1 MECFFCKII
10 GGREPQLGLL
20 SETCFSCAADR
31 GLIDQILEGS
41 FDPRKYIDNGGK
53 QDGTTIQ
60 SVILWKE
67 RFPTMES
74 ALEWI
79 KANGFSSDKVDE
91 TDESFRFRQRDPAEF
106 DPNGFGDGSAFRTI
120 MISEHVSA
128 TVGFLLQKSQHTHTP
143 NADGSCRSGFVRRGD
158 LCVRSGST
166 ADSGKDITG
175 EGRKVHAFV
184 KVDDEKRI
192 VTGPVLVPNIL
203 DLQGDFEFA
212 EDIEKAAHG
221 FLANRGDIGR
231 QHEIFDGIGVPVE
244 SHLTREPIK
253 NSAGKT
259 LPVGTWVM
267 SVKITH
273 EPTWQA
279 VKRGEVTGFS
289 IGFRG
294 IRSELKAVVGTKDA
308 GSKAHGIFHL
318 HDISVHEVSLV
329 DHGAIDEMF
338 TETKS
343 KLGEKER
350 REKARGWIVTAIK
363 EQISAGKLAEKSG
376 IDSKAIEAIKT
387 DVPVDDR
394 TLIAIALSLGFKGV
408 SQELPQN
415 EEHEMNKEEI
425 VALIASS
432 IKAVLA
438 PLTEKLGEFEKAQ
451 KEAKDLKA
459 KAEADAKKAKE
470 DGKSDE
476 EKSAE
481 ALTAATDAIEEMN
494 KQIKVL
500 VEDTVKRFERV
511 EGLVTGKSSK
521 LNSNDDDGKKEV
533 KWPSF
538 SGMGRG

>member
-10 GGREPQLGLL
+10 GGREPQMGLRCKV
-20 SETCFSCAADR
+20 CFSCAIER
-31 GLIDQILEGS
+31 GDKVIGECIAGTFE
-41 FDPRKYIDNGGK
+41 PEKYVEAQGK

-60 SVILWKE
+60 SVVLWKE

-91 TDESFRFRQRDPAEF
+91 TDESFRFRQRDPGEF
-106 DPNGFGDGSAFRTI
+106 DPNGFGEGSAFRTI

-128 TVGFLLQKSQHTHTP
+128 VVGFLAEKASHTHKP
-143 NADGSCRSGFVRRGD
+143 HADGGCMAGFVRRGD
-158 LCVRSGST
+158 LCVRK
-166 ADSGKDITG
+166 GKDVTG

-203 DLQGDFEFA
+203 DLQGDFEFQ

-221 FLANRGDIGR
+221 FLENRGDIGR
-231 QHEIFDGIGVPVE
+231 QHQIFDGIGVPVE

-259 LPVGTWVM
+259 LPVGTWIM

-294 IRSELKAVVGTKDA
+294 VRSELKAVVGTKDA
-308 GSKAHGIFHL
+308 GSKSHGIFHL
-318 HDISVHEVSLV
+318 HDIAVHEVSLV

-350 REKARGWIVTAIK
+350 REKARGWITTAIK

-387 DVPVDDR
+387 GVTVDDR

-415 EEHEMNKEEI
+415 EEHEMTKEEI
-425 VALIASS
+425 AALVASS
-432 IKAVLA
+432 IKAALA
-438 PLTEKLGEFEKAQ
+438 PLTEKLGEFDKAQ
-451 KEAKDLKA
+451 KEVKDLKA

-470 DGKSDE
+470 EGKSDE
-476 EKSAE
+476 QKSTEKVE
-481 ALTAATDAIEEMN
+481 ALEKGLKEANE
-494 KQIKVL
+494 QIKVL
-500 VEDTVKRFERV
+500 VEDSVKRFERI
-511 EGLVTGKSSK
+511 EKIVTGKSSK
-521 LNSNDDDGKKEV
+521 LNGNDDDKKEV
-533 KWPSF
+533 KFPSF
-538 SGMGRG
+538 AGVGSR

>member
-10 GGREPQLGLL
+10 GGRDPQLGLL

-31 GLIDQILEGS
+31 GLIDKILEGS
-41 FDPRKYIDNGGK
+41 FDPRKYIENGGK

-79 KANGFSSDKVDE
+79 EANGFSSDKVDE

-106 DPNGFGDGSAFRTI
+106 DPNGFGEGSAFRTI
-120 MISEHVSA
+120 MLSKHVSA
-128 TVGFLLQKSQHTHTP
+128 VVGCLAEKSAHTHTP
-143 NADGSCRSGFVRRGD
+143 NADGSCREGFVRRGD
-158 LCVRSGST
+158 LCVRK
-166 ADSGKDITG
+166 GKDITG

-192 VTGPVLVPNIL
+192 VTGPVLVPNVL
-203 DLQGDFEFA
+203 DLQGDFEFQ

-221 FLANRGDIGR
+221 FLENRGDIGR
-231 QHEIFDGIGVPVE
+231 QHEIFDGIGIPVE

-294 IRSELKAVVGTKDA
+294 IRSELKAVAGTKDA
-308 GSKAHGIFHL
+308 GSKSHGIFHL

-394 TLIAIALSLGFKGV
+394 TLIAIASSLGFKGV

-425 VALIASS
+425 VALITSS
-432 IKAVLA
+432 IKAALA

-451 KEAKDLKA
+451 KEAKDA
-459 KAEADAKKAKE
+459 KEASDKKKIE
-470 DGKSDE
+470 DGKTDE
-476 EKSAE
+476 QKSAE
-481 ALTAATDAIEEMN
+481 KIEALEKGLKEAND
-494 KQIKVL
+494 QIKVL
-500 VEDTVKRFERV
+500 VEDSVKRFERI
-511 EGLVTGKSSK
+511 EKIVTGKSSK
-521 LNSNDDDGKKEV
+521 INGNDDDKKEV
-533 KWPSF
+533 KFPSF
-538 SGMGRG
+538 AGVGSR